1 VFHVDIETVEAG
13 SLGDPRDFDA
23 ANEPDGHGGDHLAA
37 PKLFLHMVAQYFV
50 DPARHATS

>member
-1 VFHVDIETVEAG
+1 MFHVDIETVEAG